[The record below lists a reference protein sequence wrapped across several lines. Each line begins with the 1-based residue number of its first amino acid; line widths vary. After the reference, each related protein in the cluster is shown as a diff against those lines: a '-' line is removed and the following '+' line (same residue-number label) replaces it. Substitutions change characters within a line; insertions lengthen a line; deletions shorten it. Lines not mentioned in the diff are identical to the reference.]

1 MSYDQQPPAG
11 GPQEPPFG
19 GQPQQPYGGQPQQ
32 PYGAQ
37 PQQPLRPD
45 EEKTW
50 SLLAHLGG
58 IIFGFLAPLVVWLVF
73 KGRGPFLD
81 DQAKEALNF
90 QIAVTIAYVAS
101 WILAAVT
108 FGVLSF
114 LPFVVWVASLVFAIL
129 AAVAVNKGQ
138 WYRYPVTL
146 RLVK

>member
-11 GPQEPPFG
+11 GPQQPPFG

-32 PYGAQ
+32 PYGGQ

-58 IIFGFLAPLVVWLVF
+58 ILFSFVAPLVVWLVF

-90 QIAVTIAYVAS
+90 QITVAIAYVAS
-101 WILAAVT
+101 WILAGIT
-108 FGVLSF
+108 FGWLSF
-114 LPFVVWVASLVFAIL
+114 LPFVVGVAALVFAIL

>member
-11 GPQEPPFG
+11 GQQQPPFG

-58 IIFGFLAPLVVWLVF
+58 ILFSFLAPLVVWLVF

-90 QIAVTIAYVAS
+90 QITVVIAYIAAG
-101 WILAAVT
+101 ILAGITV
-108 FGVLSF
+108 GVLFF
-114 LPFVVWVASLVFAIL
+114 LPFVVGIAALVFSIL

-138 WYRYPVTL
+138 WYRYPLTL

>member
-11 GPQEPPFG
+11 G
-19 GQPQQPYGGQPQQ
+19 QPQQPYSG
-32 PYGAQ
+32 Q

-45 EEKTW
+45 EEKMW

-58 IIFGFLAPLVVWLVF
+58 ILFSFVAPLVIWLVF
-73 KGRGPFLD
+73 KGRGPFLE

-90 QIAVTIAYVAS
+90 QITVAIAYVAS
-101 WILAAVT
+101 WILTGVT

-114 LPFVVWVASLVFAIL
+114 LPFVVGIAALVFCIL
-129 AAVAVNKGQ
+129 AGVAANKGQ

>member
-11 GPQEPPFG
+11 GQQQPPFG

-32 PYGAQ
+32 PYGTQ

-58 IIFGFLAPLVVWLVF
+58 IIFSFIAPLVIWLVF

-90 QIAVTIAYVAS
+90 QITVTIAYIAS
-101 WILAAVT
+101 GILAGVT
-108 FGVLSF
+108 FGVLFF
-114 LPFVVWVASLVFAIL
+114 LPFVVGVVALVFSIL
-129 AAVAVNKGQ
+129 AAVAVNKGE
-138 WYRYPVTL
+138 WYRYPLTL